1 MDILLNLLLISYCY
15 THKLLYLSRESS
27 FSTRPTSCQL
37 RENKS
42 VHCSNQDRQNLSTE
56 GRCDHEVPAHSSW
69 EADGRQRI
77 SFFSGLWPMRGY
89 LCSRRWPH
97 THKHIG
103 RAEWTQGLLLL
114 SKGHVKLRIGRG
126 GGVRTGKWEVSLMRT
141 HLSWNESSAVK
152 CTCCSQRPRS
162 SYLKQRGGSQPS
174 IFRRSDVLYGHQV
187 HRWVK
192 YSNIQK
198 KLINLLKK

>member
-1 MDILLNLLLISYCY
+1 MDILLNLFLISYCY

-27 FSTRPTSCQL
+27 FSTRPTSCRP

-42 VHCSNQDRQNLSTE
+42 IHCSNQDRQNLSKE
-56 GRCDHEVPAHSSW
+56 GRWDHEVPAHSSW

-114 SKGHVKLRIGRG
+114 SKEHVKLRDTWIGRWGRSQNREVG
-126 GGVRTGKWEVSLMRT
+126 GKLDENTLSELEWKFSSKT
-141 HLSWNESSAVK
+141 HLVL
-152 CTCCSQRPRS
+152 SQRPRS
-162 SYLKQRGGSQPS
+162 SYPNQRGDSQTS
-174 IFRRSDVLYGHQV
+174 IFRRSDVLYG
-187 HRWVK
+187 
-192 YSNIQK
+192 
-198 KLINLLKK
+198 